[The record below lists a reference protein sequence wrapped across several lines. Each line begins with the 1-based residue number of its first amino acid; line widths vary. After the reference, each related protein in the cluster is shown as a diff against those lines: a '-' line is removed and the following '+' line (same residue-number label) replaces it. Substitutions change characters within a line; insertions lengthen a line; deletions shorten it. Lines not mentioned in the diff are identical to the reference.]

1 VADPLDVLGNL
12 LPAKLRGIE
21 APCLTNSAEVSQNLV
36 EHNQYGVAGG
46 EQENTCRKSARF
58 SFKFVFRGGIAG
70 YRNLYPKTFREFWN
84 ACCDPTT
91 APFQHPE
98 FGLIDVKVASFN
110 IAYDPTRRDGVDLDV
125 VLLETIEKGLSIEL
139 TAASPITYAVGL
151 AGDLETMSAD
161 VEVPPYE
168 DGSGLTLKEALSKIK
183 GTIALAGMSVS
194 NLLSDIENSI
204 GAINGM
210 LDMLN
215 TTTDVKSWQAIDTLK
230 KIEAALQQTEQK
242 AATLVKNKTIE
253 IKNVA
258 VAGLPSVV
266 AAQFGLSIEDFYKLN
281 PMMAIYDTIPV
292 GTQIFTYS

>member
-1 VADPLDVLGNL
+1 VPQIGPIQLQVRLSRRDCWLQ
-12 LPAKLRGIE
+12 E
-21 APCLTNSAEVSQNLV
+21 SVSQD
-36 EHNQYGVAGG
+36 
-46 EQENTCRKSARF
+46 
-58 SFKFVFRGGIAG
+58 I
-70 YRNLYPKTFREFWN
+70 
-84 ACCDPTT
+84 
-91 APFQHPE
+91 PFQHPE